1 MNNTMYLLG
10 LLAVTG
16 GVTYLL
22 RAFPFIVFGTGKR
35 PPKVIEYIGR
45 MISPAA
51 IAMLVVYCFGSY
63 ARDRIPAEHLWGIA
77 EITAAVVVVGL
88 QLWKRNPLLSIIC
101 GTAVYMFLIQ
111 NVIP

>member
-22 RAFPFIVFGTGKR
+22 RAFPFLVFGSGKR
-35 PPKVIEYIGR
+35 PPEVIEYIGK

-51 IAMLVVYCFGSY
+51 IAMLVVYCFGTY
-63 ARDRIPAEHLWGIA
+63 ARDRIPAEHMWGTA
-77 EITAAVVVVGL
+77 ELSAAVLVVIL
-88 QLWKRNPLLSIIC
+88 QLWKRNPLLSIIA
-101 GTAVYMFLIQ
+101 GTAVYMLLIQ
-111 NVIP
+111 TVIP